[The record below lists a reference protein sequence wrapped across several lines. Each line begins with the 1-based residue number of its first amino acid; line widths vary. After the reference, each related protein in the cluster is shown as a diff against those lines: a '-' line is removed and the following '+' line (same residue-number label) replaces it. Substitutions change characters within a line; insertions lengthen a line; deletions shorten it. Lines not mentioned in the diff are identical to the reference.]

1 MVYGPGHKGH
11 LARMITAIDRGVF
24 PPLPQYPGKRS
35 LLHVEDAADAAIL
48 VAQRPEA
55 AGKVYI
61 VSEPRPYS
69 SREIYEIVL
78 QALGRQAPGWHV
90 PRAVLASTAL
100 VGDLG
105 ERIAR
110 RRLPF
115 DSAALSKLSMPAIYS
130 ARKIERELG
139 FRTKKTFATA
149 ARELVAQRNAS

>member
-1 MVYGPGHKGH
+1 
-11 LARMITAIDRGVF
+11 MIAAIGSGVF

-35 LLHVEDAADAAIL
+35 LVHVEDAVAAAML

-78 QALGRQAPGWHV
+78 QALGRQAPAWHV
-90 PRAVLASTAL
+90 PRAVLASMAL
-100 VGDLG
+100 LGDVG
-105 ERIAR
+105 ERISR

-115 DSAALSKLSMPAIYS
+115 DSAALSKLSVPAVYS
-130 ARKIERELG
+130 AARIERELG
-139 FRTKKTFATA
+139 FRTAKTFATA
-149 ARELVAQRNAS
+149 ARELVDRRKTS